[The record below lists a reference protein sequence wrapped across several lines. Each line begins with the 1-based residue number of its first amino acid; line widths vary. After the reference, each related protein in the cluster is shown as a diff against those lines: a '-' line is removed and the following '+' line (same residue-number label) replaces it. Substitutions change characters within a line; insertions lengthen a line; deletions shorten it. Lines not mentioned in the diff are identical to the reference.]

1 MDREAK
7 GACDRNSHHH
17 SVPLRKKLPGV
28 NSNWLIE
35 FLKTC
40 PALWSALSLVKTRC
54 SKGHQS

>member
-1 MDREAK
+1 MDGEAK
-7 GACDRNSHHH
+7 GAYDRNSHRH

-40 PALWSALSLVKTRC
+40 PALWSALSLVK
-54 SKGHQS
+54 GHQS